1 MLHRNTAQGRSGARR
16 ARSDLAQEELCHV
29 KIPADHPLRLELNHE
44 VHARPPEAL
53 APPLRLTVTGSA
65 APGTLTLLGGSS
77 SAAAASAAAPLAL
90 PALASLADACPDAV
104 AAYYARSGAAQG
116 DKR

>member
-53 APPLRLTVTGSA
+53 VRQLEGVYSESPTRGEVS
-65 APGTLTLLGGSS
+65 
-77 SAAAASAAAPLAL
+77 
-90 PALASLADACPDAV
+90 
-104 AAYYARSGAAQG
+104 
-116 DKR
+116 